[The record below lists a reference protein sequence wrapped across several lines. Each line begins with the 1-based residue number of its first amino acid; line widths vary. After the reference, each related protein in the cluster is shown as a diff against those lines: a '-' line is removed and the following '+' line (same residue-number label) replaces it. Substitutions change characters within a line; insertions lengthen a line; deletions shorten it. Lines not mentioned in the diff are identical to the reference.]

1 MGHGGAMGGGV
12 LGWEGR
18 GCVFVCV
25 CVCGVVFMSA
35 VFGGEFL
42 VVGVFLWVWVCC
54 RLVCQ
59 SAQQAEELTVLFFT
73 HPLCHTFIFILTV
86 AKTIQ

>member
-1 MGHGGAMGGGV
+1 MGA
-12 LGWEGR
+12 
-18 GCVFVCV
+18 

-35 VFGGEFL
+35 VFVGEFL

-54 RLVCQ
+54 RLACQ

-73 HPLCHTFIFILTV
+73 HPMCNTFIFILTV

>member
-1 MGHGGAMGGGV
+1 MVH
-12 LGWEGR
+12 WEVVCLAGR
-18 GCVFVCV
+18 AVCV
-25 CVCGVVFMSA
+25 CDVVFMSA
-35 VFGGEFL
+35 LFGGEFL

-54 RLVCQ
+54 RLACQ